1 MYNDLLLRFGLSFL
15 VGAIV
20 GLEREYQHDEKGS
33 RMKRETSM
41 GIRTF
46 SLISFLGGVCG
57 WLTVTGNPLGIVAA
71 AMTGLMLV
79 AYYIMSSLRTRDHGP
94 TSEIGAIAT
103 FFMGALLFFPQF
115 PIALVFAATFII
127 TFLLSRKEEIKSKI
141 RALHSFETNAF
152 VLYGIIALVILPFLP
167 NTWIHLGDLKLVN
180 ELAAAYNAPLD
191 RFADIEL
198 INPYRLWLVVTLI
211 TGIDLLGYGLQK
223 LLGGKK
229 GWLLA
234 AISGGFISST
244 AATLALAQ
252 RSKKMTDATA
262 LVTAAVLSNTAS
274 FVQMMLLVL
283 PLNAAF
289 FTNSSLFF
297 AVLLVTGIIV
307 SALLHFRSKDTAQ
320 QTQAAASIFS
330 LKSALKFAVI
340 FSLIRTGSQVAR
352 QLFGE
357 SGVIFTSAIGAIAG
371 MDAVVITIADMAGK
385 SLTYSNALGAL
396 AVANT
401 VNLGMKIFYAKTNGS
416 PAFFR
421 MFAVAM
427 TVIIITSVLTLLG
440 TK

>member
-46 SLISFLGGVCG
+46 SLISFLGGICG

-71 AMTGLMLV
+71 VLTGTILI
-79 AYYIMSSLRTRDHGP
+79 AYYIISSLRTQDHGL
-94 TSEIGAIAT
+94 TSEVGALAT

-115 PIALVFAATFII
+115 PIALVFAATFVI
-127 TFLLSRKEEIKSKI
+127 TFLLSRKAEIKSTVQS
-141 RALHSFETNAF
+141 LHSFETNAF

-167 NTWIHLGDLKLVN
+167 NTWIHVGDLGLLN
-180 ELAAAYNAPLD
+180 QLAAAYNLPLT

-198 INPYRLWLVVTLI
+198 MNPYRLWLVVTLI

-223 LLGGKK
+223 LMGGKK

-283 PLNAAF
+283 PLNTAF
-289 FTNSSLFF
+289 FTSGSLFF
-297 AVLLVTGIIV
+297 ASLLITGIAV
-307 SALLHFRSKDTAQ
+307 SALLHFRASGTTQ
-320 QTQAAASIFS
+320 QTQAATSVFS
-330 LKSALKFAVI
+330 LQSALKFAVI

-357 SGVIFTSAIGAIAG
+357 SGVIFTSAIGAVAG

-385 SLTYSNALGAL
+385 SLTFPNALGAL

-401 VNLGMKIFYAKTNGS
+401 VNLGMKIFYAKTSGS

-427 TVIIITSVLTLLG
+427 AVIIVVSVLSLLG
-440 TK
+440 VK

>member
-1 MYNDLLLRFGLSFL
+1 MYNDILLRFGLSFL

-46 SLISFLGGVCG
+46 SLISFLGGICG
-57 WLTVTGNPLGIVAA
+57 WLTVSGNPLGVVAA
-71 AMTGLMLV
+71 VLTGTILI
-79 AYYIMSSLRTRDHGP
+79 AYYIISSIRTRDHGL
-94 TSEIGAIAT
+94 TSEVGALAT

-127 TFLLSRKEEIKSKI
+127 TFLLSRKAEIKSTVQS
-141 RALHSFETNAF
+141 LHSFETNAF

-167 NTWIHLGDLKLVN
+167 NTWIHVGDLGLLN
-180 ELAAAYNAPLD
+180 QLAAAYHAPLD
-191 RFADIEL
+191 RFASIEL

-252 RSKKMTDATA
+252 RSRKMTDATA

-283 PLNAAF
+283 PLNATF

-297 AVLLVTGIIV
+297 AVLLLTGIIV
-307 SALLHFRSKDTAQ
+307 SALLHFRSGNATQQ
-320 QTQAAASIFS
+320 QTQAATSIFS
-330 LKSALKFAVI
+330 LNSALKFAVV

-385 SLTYSNALGAL
+385 SLSYSNALGAL

-401 VNLGMKIFYAKTNGS
+401 VNLGMKIFYAKTSGS

-421 MFAVAM
+421 LFAVAM
-427 TVIIITSVLTLLG
+427 AVIILASVLSLLIA
-440 TK
+440 

>member
-15 VGAIV
+15 VGAII

-33 RMKRETSM
+33 KVKRETSM

-46 SLISFLGGVCG
+46 SLISFMGGICG
-57 WLTVTGNPLGIVAA
+57 WLTATGNPLGLVAA
-71 AMTGLMLV
+71 ILTGAMLI
-79 AYYIMSSLRTRDHGP
+79 AYYVISSIRTRDHGL
-94 TSEIGAIAT
+94 TSEIGAMAT
-103 FFMGALLFFPQF
+103 FFMGALLFFPKF
-115 PIALVFAATFII
+115 PIALVFAATFVT
-127 TFLLSRKEEIKSKI
+127 TFLLSRKAEIKSTV
-141 RALHSFETNAF
+141 RSLHSFETNAF

-167 NTWIHLGDLKLVN
+167 NTWIHVGDLGLLN
-180 ELAAAYNAPLD
+180 QLAAAYHAPLD
-191 RFADIEL
+191 RFASIEL

-262 LVTAAVLSNTAS
+262 LVTAAVLSNTTS

-283 PLNAAF
+283 PLNTAF
-289 FTNSSLFF
+289 FTSSSLFF
-297 AVLLVTGIIV
+297 AALLITGIIV
-307 SALLHFRSKDTAQ
+307 SAFLHFRSGNATGESK
-320 QTQAAASIFS
+320 AATSIFS
-330 LKSALKFAVI
+330 LHSALKFAVL
-340 FSLIRTGSQVAR
+340 FSVIRTGSQVAR

-357 SGVIFTSAIGAIAG
+357 SGVIFTSAIGAVAG
-371 MDAVVITIADMAGK
+371 MDAVTITLADMAGK
-385 SLTYSNALGAL
+385 SLSFTNALGAL

-421 MFAVAM
+421 KFAMAM
-427 TVIIITSVLTLLG
+427 TIIILVSILTLLSA
-440 TK
+440 

>member
-46 SLISFLGGVCG
+46 SLISFLGGICG

-71 AMTGLMLV
+71 VLTGTILI
-79 AYYIMSSLRTRDHGP
+79 AYYILSSIRTRDHGP
-94 TSEIGAIAT
+94 TSEIGALAT

-115 PIALVFAATFII
+115 PIALVFAATFVI
-127 TFLLSRKEEIKSKI
+127 TFLLSRKAEIKSTVQS
-141 RALHSFETNAF
+141 LHSFETNAF

-167 NTWIHLGDLKLVN
+167 NTWIHVGDLKLVN
-180 ELAAAYNAPLD
+180 ELAAAYHAPLD

-234 AISGGFISST
+234 ALSGGFISST

-262 LVTAAVLSNTAS
+262 LVTAAILSNTAS

-297 AVLLVTGIIV
+297 AVLLITGIIV
-307 SALLHFRSKDTAQ
+307 SALFHFRSKDTAQ
-320 QTQAAASIFS
+320 QTQVAASIFS

-385 SLTYSNALGAL
+385 SLTYSNALAAL

-401 VNLGMKIFYAKTNGS
+401 VNLSMKIFYAKTNGS

-421 MFAVAM
+421 QFAVAM
-427 TVIIITSVLTLLG
+427 GVIILTSVLSLLIA
-440 TK
+440 

>member
-41 GIRTF
+41 GIRTY

-57 WLTVTGNPLGIVAA
+57 WLTVSGNLLGLVAA
-71 AMTGLMLV
+71 LLTGAMLV
-79 AYYIMSSLRTRDHGP
+79 SYYIMSSLHTRDHGP
-94 TSEIGAIAT
+94 TSEIGAIAV

-115 PIALVFAATFII
+115 PIALVFAATFVI

-191 RFADIEL
+191 RFAGIEL

-211 TGIDLLGYGLQK
+211 TGIDLLGYGMQK

-229 GWLLA
+229 GWILA

-262 LVTAAVLSNTAS
+262 LVTAAVLSNTTS

-289 FTNSSLFF
+289 FTHSSLFF
-297 AVLLVTGIIV
+297 AALLVSGILVSMAVNFRATHATGET
-307 SALLHFRSKDTAQ
+307 K
-320 QTQAAASIFS
+320 AATSIFS
-330 LKSALKFAVI
+330 LQSALKFAVI
-340 FSLIRTGSQVAR
+340 FSLIRTGSQLAR

-357 SGVIFTSAIGAIAG
+357 SGVILTSAVGAIAG
-371 MDAVVITIADMAGK
+371 MDAVTITLADMAGK
-385 SLTYSNALGAL
+385 SLSFTNALGAL

-401 VNLGMKIFYAKTNGS
+401 VNLGMKIFYTKTNGS

-421 MFAVAM
+421 QFAVAM
-427 TVIIITSVLTLLG
+427 TVIILASVFTLLVS
-440 TK
+440 K

>member
-15 VGAIV
+15 VGAII

-33 RMKRETSM
+33 RVKRETSM
-41 GIRTF
+41 GIRTY
-46 SLISFLGGVCG
+46 SLLSFLGGICG
-57 WLTVTGNPLGIVAA
+57 WLTSIGSPLGIVAA
-71 AMTGLMLV
+71 IITGVMLV
-79 AYYIMSSLRTRDHGP
+79 SYYIISSIRTRDHGP

-115 PIALVFAATFII
+115 PIALVFAATFVI
-127 TFLLSRKEEIKSKI
+127 TFLLSRKAEIKSI
-141 RALHSFETNAF
+141 VQSLHSFETNAF
-152 VLYGIIALVILPFLP
+152 VMYGIIALVILPFLP
-167 NTWIHLGDLKLVN
+167 NTWIHVGDLAFIN
-180 ELAAAYNAPLD
+180 QLAAAYNAPLD
-191 RFADIEL
+191 RFAAIEL

-252 RSKKMTDATA
+252 RSKKGGDITA

-283 PLNAAF
+283 PLNAVF

-297 AVLLVTGIIV
+297 AVLLATGIAV
-307 SALLHFRSKDTAQ
+307 SMWFHFRSTSTTQ
-320 QTQAAASIFS
+320 QTQAATSVFS
-330 LKSALKFAVI
+330 LQSALKFAVI
-340 FSLIRTGSQVAR
+340 FSLIRTGSQLAR

-371 MDAVVITIADMAGK
+371 MDAIVITIADMAGK
-385 SLTYSNALGAL
+385 SLSFSNALAAL

-401 VNLGMKIFYAKTNGS
+401 VNLGMKIFYAKINGS
-416 PAFFR
+416 PVFFR
-421 MFAVAM
+421 QFAVAM
-427 TVIIITSVLTLLG
+427 TIIILTSVLALLVA
-440 TK
+440 

>member
-1 MYNDLLLRFGLSFL
+1 MNNDLLLRFGLSFL

-33 RMKRETSM
+33 RVKRETSM
-41 GIRTF
+41 GLR
-46 SLISFLGGVCG
+46 SYALLSFLGGICG
-57 WLTVTGNPLGIVAA
+57 YLTVAGNPLGVVVAA
-71 AMTGLMLV
+71 LTGSMLV
-79 AYYIMSSLRTRDHGP
+79 SYYIMSSIRTRDHGP
-94 TSEIGAIAT
+94 TSEIGAIAV

-115 PIALVFAATFII
+115 PIALVFAATFVI
-127 TFLLSRKEEIKSKI
+127 TFLLSRKQEIKSVV
-141 RALHSFETNAF
+141 RSLHMFETNAF

-167 NTWIHLGDLKLVN
+167 NTWIRVGDLALVN
-180 ELAAAYNAPLD
+180 QLASAYNAPLE
-191 RFADIEL
+191 RFASIEL

-229 GWLLA
+229 GWIMA

-252 RSKKMTDATA
+252 RSKKMADATA

-274 FVQMMLLVL
+274 FVQIMLLVL
-283 PLNAAF
+283 PINAAL
-289 FTNSSLFF
+289 FTSGSLFF
-297 AVLLVTGIIV
+297 MALLITGIIV
-307 SALLHFRSKDTAQ
+307 STVLHFRSTHTTTETK
-320 QTQAAASIFS
+320 AATSIFS
-330 LKSALKFAVI
+330 LRSALKFAVI
-340 FSLIRTGSQVAR
+340 FSLIRTGSQLAR

-357 SGVIFTSAIGAIAG
+357 SGVILTSAIGAVAG

-385 SLTYSNALGAL
+385 SLSYSNAIGAI

-416 PAFFR
+416 SAFFR
-421 MFAVAM
+421 GFAVAM
-427 TVIIITSVLTLLG
+427 TIIIVVSVVSILG
-440 TK
+440 VK